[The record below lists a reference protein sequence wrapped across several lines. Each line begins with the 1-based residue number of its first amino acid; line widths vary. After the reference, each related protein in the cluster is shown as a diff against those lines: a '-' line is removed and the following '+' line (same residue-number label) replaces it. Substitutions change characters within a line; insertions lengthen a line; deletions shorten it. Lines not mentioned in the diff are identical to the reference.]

1 VGETVRRFAVKGS
14 DSPALC
20 QLRERLAEWT
30 ELDAQRLELARRSV
44 ELPSGLLD
52 SDDALA
58 AISRGAQGK
67 NLWAP
72 ITLGK
77 GAAKALVNAIRL
89 DGASVRDGDV
99 EGWRHVA
106 VYISN
111 IRRLRQITGRW
122 HSFIAAIGAPRS
134 DNLREQVE
142 SARRALFSAE
152 TLKDHSAL
160 LASLTSNTVAVDRYR
175 DPDGAMVDL
184 IETLSR
190 MGIEPVLNGEPDANG
205 RYTEHRIIGATTDI
219 ERVTRSYSQN
229 GRNHQTTEPRTNGD
243 AHSKNIADESVP
255 MCAGRQIVK
264 REQLNGA
271 FFVQFDDGSIE
282 ITTANRTL
290 HFSSLQ
296 ELLSSTSKSPS
307 QAD

>member
-111 IRRLRQITGRW
+111 IRRLRQITARW
-122 HSFIAAIGAPRS
+122 HSFIAAIGAQRS

-160 LASLTSNTVAVDRYR
+160 LASLTSNTVAVDR
-175 DPDGAMVDL
+175 L
-184 IETLSR
+184 IE
-190 MGIEPVLNGEPDANG
+190 D
-205 RYTEHRIIGATTDI
+205 
-219 ERVTRSYSQN
+219 RSFCTALALKFAQ
-229 GRNHQTTEPRTNGD
+229 GQVRHG
-243 AHSKNIADESVP
+243 SV
-255 MCAGRQIVK
+255 AY
-264 REQLNGA
+264 A
-271 FFVQFDDGSIE
+271 
-282 ITTANRTL
+282 
-290 HFSSLQ
+290 
-296 ELLSSTSKSPS
+296 STSTVRWRVSTLVQIRLRCWQRSFSLKQSETRNLHPEMLNVLGKCS
-307 QAD
+307 CNSFKQF

>member
-1 VGETVRRFAVKGS
+1 VDGNDGR
-14 DSPALC
+14 
-20 QLRERLAEWT
+20 RLA
-30 ELDAQRLELARRSV
+30 V
-44 ELPSGLLD
+44 EC
-52 SDDALA
+52 
-58 AISRGAQGK
+58 
-67 NLWAP
+67 
-72 ITLGK
+72 
-77 GAAKALVNAIRL
+77 
-89 DGASVRDGDV
+89 DGDSFHGPEQWRDDMRRQRV
-99 EGWRHVA
+99 LERVGWRFW
-106 VYISN
+106 
-111 IRRLRQITGRW
+111 RC
-122 HSFIAAIGAPRS
+122 F
-134 DNLREQVE
+134 
-142 SARRALFSAE
+142 
-152 TLKDHSAL
+152 
-160 LASLTSNTVAVDRYR
+160 ASS
-175 DPDGAMVDL
+175 
-184 IETLSR
+184 TLSR

>member
-160 LASLTSNTVAVDRYR
+160 LASLTSNTVAVDR
-175 DPDGAMVDL
+175 L
-184 IETLSR
+184 IEDQSFCTALARQIRTGAGAARLS
-190 MGIEPVLNGEPDANG
+190 GIRQHIDRTVARFDLGSDPTSVLAKEFLTQA
-205 RYTEHRIIGATTDI
+205 IGNPKFA
-219 ERVTRSYSQN
+219 S
-229 GRNHQTTEPRTNGD
+229 GD
-243 AHSKNIADESVP
+243 AERTWKMLLQFIQAILALSDDFSTITSIAASVEN
-255 MCAGRQIVK
+255 AGAPEWAK
-264 REQLNGA
+264 RLRSEKPA
-271 FFVQFDDGSIE
+271 
-282 ITTANRTL
+282 
-290 HFSSLQ
+290 
-296 ELLSSTSKSPS
+296 
-307 QAD
+307 